1 MKKKN
6 SDTQD
11 GAAIIMNSKSDI
23 NQAIDKIRACIKEV
37 ESLGLKVDYDE
48 MSLDKSYQVIIKIEK

>member
-1 MKKKN
+1 
-6 SDTQD
+6 
-11 GAAIIMNSKSDI
+11 MNSTSDI
-23 NQAIDKIRACIKEV
+23 NQAIDNISACIKEV